1 MSDSLSLKVIGR
13 FVAFLFIF
21 AGLAIIA
28 HLPFP
33 KPPNMDRQFLF
44 LLGLVTIT
52 MGVGVRVL
60 PWERLPRYSLL
71 LLVPPVF
78 ALMSAGSY
86 YGKVDGFYYGIHY
99 ALVFIA
105 MGIAYPRGTSLLIL
119 PPAVLAYVTP
129 LLIED
134 RPSWDVWSVA
144 WVIPVCVLVGE
155 SLAWVANQ
163 LRFAQ
168 VIEGRRVTD
177 MATLVDATVA
187 LSQQDDP
194 RAVADLAA
202 RHAVDL
208 LHGDAA
214 IVLLVDRSG
223 DLIGSGGFRWQKIT
237 ESVHVVPGTRA
248 VVDEAMATGR
258 VAVES
263 AVESAVGSVSEG
275 VGLTNELGVDA
286 VMALPMGARDAP
298 IGVLVVAFA
307 KHGARFDGFTL
318 NLADTFAT
326 QVTLAFARLQA
337 IRILLNESLRDEL
350 TGLGNRRQIS
360 KALELLDPGDAVVL
374 IDLDHFKSV
383 NDVLGHLAGDD
394 VLRRFGTFLAG
405 TVREVDIVARYGG
418 EEFLMVLPGVG
429 EDGGA
434 AVKRMASAWRATS
447 PEVTFSAGVSI
458 HRAGQSSAAT
468 LSYADRALY
477 EAKSAGRDCVR
488 TYGSDLTA
496 GITA

>member
-1 MSDSLSLKVIGR
+1 MNDSLSWKAIGR
-13 FVAFLFIF
+13 FVSFLFVF
-21 AGLAIIA
+21 AGVAIIA

-33 KPPNMDRQFLF
+33 KPPGMDRGFLF

-52 MGVGVRVL
+52 GGVAVGVL

-71 LLVPPVF
+71 LLVPPAF
-78 ALMSAGSY
+78 ALMSVGSY

-99 ALVFIA
+99 VLVFIA
-105 MGIAYPRGTSLLIL
+105 VGIAYPRGTSFLIL

-129 LLIED
+129 LLLAD
-134 RPSWDVWSVA
+134 RPPWDVWSVG

-155 SLAWVANQ
+155 SLAWVASQ
-163 LRFAQ
+163 LRLAQ
-168 VIEGRRVTD
+168 VIESHRVTD
-177 MATLVDATVA
+177 MAMLVDATVELA
-187 LSQQDDP
+187 HQDDP
-194 RAVADLAA
+194 HAVADLASRRA
-202 RHAVDL
+202 ADL

-223 DLIGSGGFRWQKIT
+223 DLVGSGGFRWPKIA
-237 ESVHVVPGTRA
+237 ESVHVAPGTRA
-248 VVDEAMATGR
+248 VVDAAMATGR
-258 VAVES
+258 VATES
-263 AVESAVGSVSEG
+263 AGDG
-275 VGLTNELGVDA
+275 VGLANELGVDA
-286 VMALPMGARDAP
+286 VMALPMGSREAP
-298 IGVLVVAFA
+298 LGVLVVTFA
-307 KHGARFDGFTL
+307 KHSARFDGFTL

-374 IDLDHFKSV
+374 IDFDHFKAV

-394 VLRRFGTFLAG
+394 VLRRFGAFLADI
-405 TVREVDIVARYGG
+405 VREVDIVARYGG
-418 EEFLMVLPGVG
+418 EEFLMVLPAVG
-429 EDGGA
+429 EGGE
-434 AVKRMASAWRATS
+434 AVVQRMASAWRATS

-458 HRAGQSSAAT
+458 HHAGQSSAAT
-468 LSYADRALY
+468 LSCADRALY

-488 TYGSDLTA
+488 TFGRDLTV